1 MLRRLLPKS
10 IRPIQQM
17 EAAECGVASLAMVL
31 DYYRFSIPLDE
42 LRSICGTSR
51 DGNSA
56 LQILQAA
63 RSLGMTGRGLKL
75 DLKQLEKAKLP
86 LILHW
91 NMNHFVVLEKFS
103 RGRAVISDPAS
114 GRVQVDREQ
123 LDQSFSGVALQLE
136 PGPKFQ
142 VRSRKSE
149 GILRYWKNLSQ
160 RKQALVFVM
169 LAGACAE
176 LLGVVAPAINQLLID
191 EVIRPLRRE
200 WLLPVMSV
208 LMLSTAA
215 SLVLSWL
222 FQLALSRLQTS
233 MRSSLTEQLGR
244 RLLRLPLEFVGSRS
258 RSDLLQ
264 RVGSHAALGDLL
276 TKTSLGAF
284 QALFALALAALM
296 LAYDP
301 ALGAL
306 ALSID
311 LLRIAVLRFARE
323 DARQRSAG
331 ELSAR
336 AREHAVVLQATSSAE
351 AVKSFGLEQ
360 RLEKWYER
368 RLTDRQIWTKRVERL
383 TSGAGSWLTLFDGAA
398 RAVVF
403 WVGGMKVI
411 NFEMSLGVFAGFL
424 AIRGLLGGPLASVW
438 TTVEGWLEF
447 RSVLARSDELLAQP
461 TVEFGN
467 VSGDGLRGRIELRNV
482 GFRYSSGSPW
492 IMRNVSLTIEPGEH
506 VAFIGPSGQ
515 GKSTLLSIAAGI
527 LLPTE
532 GEVLFDGVPIHQCD
546 ERSLAR
552 AIGIVVGAP
561 IVTAGTVRQNAVIRL
576 PDATDAEVLEAAEA
590 ACFVEVVAKMPQGF
604 ESQLEPEG
612 TNLSGGE
619 RQRLGITQALLG
631 RPRVLFLDEATCF
644 LDAETEG
651 RVLANFLRA
660 GVTVISVAHRPR
672 VIEASQQVFRV
683 EGGQV
688 IKLPPSGR
696 TKSVAKVAAAPH
708 AVSHASQPAGAR
720 PHAGNVVALPQRR
733 PESVGRGS
741 NVTGRSAVGAV
752 PPGLAG
758 SRSAP
763 ERSSSP
769 ATSSG
774 R

>member
-1 MLRRLLPKS
+1 MLRRLLPKFV
-10 IRPIQQM
+10 RPIQQM

-31 DYYRFSIPLDE
+31 EFYGFAIPLDE
-42 LRSICGTSR
+42 LRGVCGTSR

-63 RSLGMTGRGLKL
+63 RGLGMTGRGLKL
-75 DLKQLEKAKLP
+75 DLKQLEQARLP

-91 NMNHFVVLEKFS
+91 NMNHFVVLERFS
-103 RGRAVISDPAS
+103 RGHAVISDPAS
-114 GRVQVDREQ
+114 GRIQVDREQ
-123 LDQSFSGVALQLE
+123 LDQCFSGVALQLE
-136 PGPKFQ
+136 PGPKFEA
-142 VRSRKSE
+142 RSRRSE

-160 RKQALVFVM
+160 RKQALAFVM

-200 WLLPVMSV
+200 WLLPVMGV
-208 LMLSTAA
+208 LVLSTAA

-222 FQLALSRLQTS
+222 FQMALSRLQTS
-233 MRSSLTEQLGR
+233 MRSSLTDQLGR

-276 TKTSLGAF
+276 TKTSLGVF
-284 QALFALALAALM
+284 QGLFALALATLM

-301 ALGAL
+301 MLGAL
-306 ALSID
+306 ALGID
-311 LLRIAVLRFARE
+311 LLRIVVLRFARE
-323 DARQRSAG
+323 DSRQRSAG
-331 ELSAR
+331 ELAAR
-336 AREHAVVLQATSSAE
+336 AREHTVVMQATSSAE

-360 RLEKWYER
+360 RLEQWYER
-368 RLTDRQIWTKRVERL
+368 RLSDRLIWTKKVARL

-398 RAVVF
+398 RAMVF
-403 WVGGMKVI
+403 WVGGIKVI

-424 AIRGLLGGPLASVW
+424 AIRSLLGGPLAAVW
-438 TTVEGWLEF
+438 TTLEGWLEF

-461 TVEFGN
+461 TVEYGN
-467 VSGDGLRGRIELRNV
+467 FSADSLRGRLELRDV

-492 IMRNVSLTIEPGEH
+492 IVRNVSITIEPGEH

-527 LLPTE
+527 LKPTE
-532 GEVLFDGVPIHQCD
+532 GEILLDGVAISKCD

-552 AIGIVVGAP
+552 AIGTVVGAP
-561 IVTAGTVRQNAVIRL
+561 IVTAGTVRENAVIRL
-576 PDATDAEVLEAAEA
+576 PEATDADVLEAAEA
-590 ACFVEVVAKMPQGF
+590 ACFAEVVAKMPQGF
-604 ESQLEPEG
+604 ESAMEPEG
-612 TNLSGGE
+612 SNLSGGE

-644 LDAETEG
+644 LDAETES
-651 RVLANFLRA
+651 RVLANFLRV

-683 EGGQV
+683 EDGKV
-688 IKLPPSGR
+688 TKLPPSER
-696 TKSVAKVAAAPH
+696 PKSVAGAP
-708 AVSHASQPAGAR
+708 SPRPASQHAAG
-720 PHAGNVVALPQRR
+720 GNVVALPQRR
-733 PESVGRGS
+733 PESVARGA
-741 NVTGRSAVGAV
+741 NVTGRSATGAV
-752 PPGLAG
+752 PPGFAG
-758 SRSAP
+758 SRTA
-763 ERSSSP
+763 ERASNP